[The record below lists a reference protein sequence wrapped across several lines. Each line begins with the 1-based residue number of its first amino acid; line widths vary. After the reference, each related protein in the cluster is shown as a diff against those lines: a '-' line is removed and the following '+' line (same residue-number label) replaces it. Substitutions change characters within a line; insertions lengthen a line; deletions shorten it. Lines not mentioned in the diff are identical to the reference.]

1 VAMRRAV
8 GSLVRRNDLEE
19 GVGYALKR
27 KLLGK
32 PLINAQLGEQRL
44 SKRLALGVL
53 SPDGISSSAYGTE
66 EILIELLRGGLG
78 VAAFTLI
85 LPLTGVV
92 LFVMVLVVLAY
103 REVVTVYTRAGGSY
117 VVARENFGPRVAQ
130 IAAIALLIDYVVT
143 VAVQVAAGTAAV
155 ASAIPALSNPD
166 LLKIV
171 SIAIVL
177 LMLYGNL
184 RGIREGAR
192 AFAVPTY
199 LFSAVMILMIITGLL
214 REAFGALPLYV
225 PHAGIVTGAPSHS
238 SLITFGMA
246 FVLLR
251 AFANGGSSLTGI
263 EAVSNAVSAFQPPE
277 GINARRVL
285 VIEGVI
291 LGTLVAGIS
300 WLAHVTHARPYN
312 SGVPTV
318 ISEEA
323 RLVFGHTPFGTIMF
337 VVVQAATALILYTG
351 GNTSFNGFPFLAS
364 FVAEDAFLPRWLTKR
379 GHRLVF
385 SNGIIVLA
393 VLSCGLLA
401 FKGAN
406 VNSLVPF
413 YALGVFTAFTL
424 AGFGMSRYFS
434 RNRPPGWRHKRVI
447 TFSAGLTSLIVVVI
461 FTIVKF
467 KEGAWLVVVLFA
479 LGVPALIWLNRQ
491 YGLEASVLENIG
503 TLRKN
508 RPAEP
513 PTYSRRTVFVFIDD
527 FDLATIAALRY
538 ARSLRPTTLQA
549 VHFVIDNVQAD
560 RLRQDWVRANTG
572 IVLDFVDCPDR
583 RLAAA
588 AAALVH
594 AEAKLPGVGVTAILP
609 RRSYAPLLGRLLHDR
624 TADRIA
630 GVISRIPYAVA
641 TIVPFDVR
649 SRVEA
654 LAARQDAAAGA
665 PGTPGTPDP
674 KAGTAAAKAPA
685 AAGAAA
691 TGPASGKTGPDNS
704 GTDQPPAPG
713 EAGAGAAAAEQ
724 TAAGQAAAGDT
735 AAGQTAADQLAAGEA
750 AGETAPGDAVAGDTA
765 AGDTADEEAAAEAPM
780 RAPERMSAVRGPIEQ
795 GVLASDG
802 SDYDRPVPP
811 AGVSPIGTLTQPG
824 RAVVEG
830 RVHAVEIRPVEHNTV
845 LACDVADS
853 TGELTALFYGRSN
866 IPGLRPGCKVRLR
879 GPVGIRDGVPV
890 MINPAYELLAQ
901 SSDRPGGGQS
911 RSRRDRPDRRRHDD

>member
-1 VAMRRAV
+1 MAMRRAV
-8 GSLVRRNDLEE
+8 GSLVRRNDLAE
-19 GVGYALKR
+19 GVGYGLKR

-32 PLINAQLGEQRL
+32 PLINEELGEQRL
-44 SKRLALGVL
+44 NKRLALGVL

-66 EILIELLRGGLG
+66 EILIELLKGGLG

-92 LFVMVLVVLAY
+92 LFVMTLVVLAY
-103 REVVTVYTRAGGSY
+103 REVVMVYTRAGGSY

-155 ASAIPALSNPD
+155 ASAIPALDRPD

-171 SIAIVL
+171 SICVVI
-177 LMLYGNL
+177 LMCYGNL
-184 RGIREGAR
+184 RGIREAGQ
-192 AFAVPTY
+192 AFAIPTY
-199 LFSAVMILMIITGLL
+199 LFSGLMILMIITGLA
-214 REAFGALPLYV
+214 REIFGALPPYH
-225 PHAGIVTGAPSHS
+225 PHAGIVTGAPNHT
-238 SLITFGMA
+238 SLITFGLA

-263 EAVSNAVSAFQPPE
+263 EAVSNAVSAFKPPE

-285 VIEGVI
+285 VIEGMI
-291 LGTLVAGIS
+291 LGSLVAGIS
-300 WLAHVTHARPYN
+300 WLAHVTHATPYV

-318 ISEEA
+318 ISQEA
-323 RLVFGHTPFGTIMF
+323 RLVFGPGIFGTVMF
-337 VVVQAATALILYTG
+337 VLVQAATALILYTG

-393 VLSCGLLA
+393 VLSCLLLA
-401 FKGAN
+401 FAGAN

-447 TFSAGLTSLIVVVI
+447 TFAAGLTSLIVVLI

-467 KEGAWLVVVLFA
+467 KEGAWLVVILFV

-503 TLRKN
+503 SRRKT

-513 PTYSRRTVFVFIDD
+513 PTYSRRTVFVFVDD
-527 FDLATIAALRY
+527 FDLATIAGLRY

-549 VHFVIDNVQAD
+549 IHFVIDNVQAD

-572 IVLDFVDCPDR
+572 IVLDFIDCPDR
-583 RLAAA
+583 RLASA

-594 AEAKLPGVGVTAILP
+594 AEAELPGVGVTAILP

-630 GVISRIPYAVA
+630 GVISRIPHAVA

-654 LAARQDAAAGA
+654 LAAGQAAA
-665 PGTPGTPDP
+665 TPGTPEKP
-674 KAGTAAAKAPA
+674 GPEKTGPEKAG
-685 AAGAAA
+685 AGAAA
-691 TGPASGKTGPDNS
+691 TGGQA
-704 GTDQPPAPG
+704 DQFGSSA
-713 EAGAGAAAAEQ
+713 AGAGR
-724 TAAGQAAAGDT
+724 AGAGDT
-735 AAGQTAADQLAAGEA
+735 AAGDAA
-750 AGETAPGDAVAGDTA
+750 AGDTA
-765 AGDTADEEAAAEAPM
+765 AGDTADEAAEAPM

-811 AGVSPIGTLTQPG
+811 AGVSPIGTLNQPG

-879 GPVGIRDGVPV
+879 GPVGMRDGMPI

-901 SSDRPGGGQS
+901 SSSDRPEGG
-911 RSRRDRPDRRRHDD
+911 RPRPRRGDRPDRRRRDDRD